1 MEIRFRDAVRAD
13 LPAIVAMLADDPL
26 GATRES
32 GNDPFAPHYVT
43 AFEAIERDHNQRLV
57 VGEDAQ
63 GVNAV
68 CQITLVPG
76 LSRNG
81 ATRALLE
88 SIRVASRCRGQG
100 VGERLLCH
108 ALDVARASGAYIAQ
122 LTSDRSRGD
131 AHRFYQKLGFEP
143 SHVGFKMQLQR

>member
-1 MEIRFRDAVRAD
+1 MEVRFRDAVRDD

-26 GATRES
+26 GAARES
-32 GNDPFAPHYVT
+32 AQDPFASHYVR
-43 AFEAIERDHNQRLV
+43 AFEAIERDPNQRLV

-63 GVNAV
+63 GANAV

-100 VGERLLCH
+100 MGERLLRH
-108 ALDVARASGAYIAQ
+108 VLDVARASGAGIVQ

-131 AHRFYQKLGFEP
+131 AHRFYQRLGFEP
-143 SHVGFKMQLQR
+143 SHVGFKMPLRP